1 MMEQTS
7 GIRQDVKDF
16 MRECERFFG
25 FAHQSGGLTQEEC
38 EALSYY
44 SAELSTHLSSFC
56 SVHQQTEPHK

>member
-1 MMEQTS
+1 MEQTS

-38 EALSYY
+38 RGPVILLHGAKHAPFQL
-44 SAELSTHLSSFC
+44 L
-56 SVHQQTEPHK
+56 